1 MPYVSRFLRRDVVLL
16 FLLALLVRLLAGL
29 PQQQPNYMDA
39 AYSYVNALNLA
50 TGRGFVEDFVWN
62 YLGRPGP
69 PPQPSHMYWMP
80 LTSILAWLG
89 LAVGG
94 LSYRAAQVPFMV
106 VSALLAPIS
115 YWASRCLA
123 LGRGWSWLAG
133 LLAIFSG
140 FYFPFWTAI
149 DNFTPF
155 AVAGS
160 MGLLL
165 AYWGMSEWPRS
176 VSEWAN
182 GREAWRKGESAAKRG
197 RQNVAN
203 GPTHRAGGGGWYI
216 LAAGVCVGL
225 AHLARADGP
234 LLLVAV
240 WPVGAVY
247 LRRPLPVVRFSLLL
261 ALGYLLPMAPWFWRN
276 WQAAGVILPAAG
288 TQTVWLPTAGDLFS
302 SYNYFYSYGRT
313 WSAATF
319 FGQGPGPV
327 LLGRWWAL
335 AANLQSVIGAWGMIF
350 AGPLALVGAWACRRH
365 LLLQLAGLYAA
376 LLFLAMTVVFAFPGA
391 LGGLFHSG
399 AALLPF
405 IYAAAALGLDRA
417 VDWAA
422 ARRRGWDRRL
432 AKTFFG
438 LGLLLLAVFLSGFI
452 YYGRVLRNNAW
463 NQADTTYGLVADWV
477 AQARPGATVMI
488 NNPPAYR
495 YHGGGLSVVVP
506 NEDIDTTLAAA
517 AEYGVDYLVLDNN
530 HPAPL
535 AEVYTS
541 TFTHPGLSLVK
552 TFGQGYGAV
561 YVFEVTLPGG
571 Q

>member
-1 MPYVSRFLRRDVVLL
+1 MRYVNRFLGRDAVLL

-50 TGRGFVEDFVWN
+50 AGRGFVEDFVWN
-62 YLGRPGP
+62 YLGQPEP
-69 PPQPSHMYWMP
+69 PPHPSHMYWMP

-89 LAVGG
+89 MIVGG
-94 LSYRAAQVPFMV
+94 TSYRAAQVPFII

-115 YWASRCLA
+115 YWTTRCLA
-123 LGRGWSWLAG
+123 GGRWSGWLAG

-160 MGLLL
+160 LALLL
-165 AYWGMSEWPRS
+165 AYGGI
-176 VSEWAN
+176 
-182 GREAWRKGESAAKRG
+182 GREAWANRRIGESANGKPAGQVGANPPGEWG
-197 RQNVAN
+197 RTRPAS
-203 GPTHRAGGGGWYI
+203 GGGWYI

-234 LLLVAV
+234 LLLVAI
-240 WPVGAVY
+240 WPVGVAY
-247 LRRPLPVVRFSLLL
+247 LRCPLHVVRFSLLL

-276 WQAAGVILPAAG
+276 WQAAGVILPAVG
-288 TQTVWLPTAGDLFS
+288 SQTAWLPTAGDLFT
-302 SYNYFYSYGRT
+302 SYSYFYSYGRT
-313 WSAATF
+313 WSAETF

-335 AANLQSVIGAWGMIF
+335 AANLQSVIGAWGLIF
-350 AGPLALVGAWACRRH
+350 VGPLALVGAWACRRH

-405 IYAAAALGLDRA
+405 IYAAAAIGLDVA

-452 YYGRVLRNNAW
+452 YYGRVLSNNAW
-463 NQADTTYGLVADWV
+463 NRADTNYPLVAAWV

-506 NEDIDTTLAAA
+506 NEDIEKTLAAA
-517 AEYGVDYLVLDNN
+517 AEYGVDYLVLDSNR
-530 HPAPL
+530 PAPL
-535 AEVYTS
+535 AGVYTS
-541 TFTHPGLSLVK
+541 TFSHPGLSLVK
-552 TFGQGYGAV
+552 TFGKGPGAV
-561 YVFEVTLPGG
+561 YVFEIILPGG
-571 Q
+571 K

>member
-1 MPYVSRFLRRDVVLL
+1 MPYVSRFVRRDSLVL

-50 TGRGFVEDFVWN
+50 AGRGFVEDFVWN
-62 YLGRPGP
+62 YLGQPGP
-69 PPQPSHMYWMP
+69 PPQPSHLYWMP

-89 LAVGG
+89 LALGG
-94 LSYRAAQVPFMV
+94 PGYRAAQVPFIV
-106 VSALLAPIS
+106 ISALLAPIS
-115 YWASRCLA
+115 YGVARRLPG
-123 LGRGWSWLAG
+123 GRWQGWLAG

-160 MGLLL
+160 LALLL
-165 AYWGMSEWPRS
+165 AYRGI
-176 VSEWAN
+176 SEWAAKP
-182 GREAWRKGESAAKRG
+182 GRIGESASQRTQSLRPSAG
-197 RQNVAN
+197 
-203 GPTHRAGGGGWYI
+203 RAGVGGWAI

-234 LLLVAV
+234 LLLAAI
-240 WPVGAVY
+240 WPVGAAY
-247 LRRPLPVVRFSLLL
+247 LRRPLQVLRFSLLL

-276 WQAAGVILPAAG
+276 WQVTGVFLPAAG
-288 TQTVWLPTAGDLFS
+288 SQTAWLPTAGDLFS
-302 SYNYFYSYGRT
+302 SYNHLYSYGRT

-335 AANLQSVIGAWGMIF
+335 AANLQNVIGAWGMIF
-350 AGPLALVGAWACRRH
+350 VGPLALVGAWCCRRR
-365 LLLQLAGLYAA
+365 LLLQLAGLYAG
-376 LLFLAMTVVFAFPGA
+376 LLFLTMTVVFAFPGA

-405 IYAAAALGLDRA
+405 IYAAAAVGLDRA

-422 ARRRGWDRRL
+422 ARRHGWDRRL

-438 LGLLLLAVFLSGFI
+438 VGLLLLAVLLSGFI

-463 NQADTTYGLVADWV
+463 NRADAVYPLVAAWV

-506 NEDIDTTLAAA
+506 NEDIETTLVAA
-517 AEYGVDYLVLDNN
+517 AEYGVDYLVLDSN

-535 AEVYTS
+535 AAVYTS

-552 TFGQGYGAV
+552 TFGQGPGAV
-561 YVFEVTLPGG
+561 YVFEIILPRA